1 MKRTKLSMNS
11 HTIKK
16 SKLQKKLSNLAK
28 MSTIEILKTKQ
39 NNKNTLMLK
48 MVEDLRYKLVS
59 KWQELVNATNM

>member
-1 MKRTKLSMNS
+1 MNS

-16 SKLQKKLSNLAK
+16 SKLQTKLSNLAK
-28 MSTIEILKTKQ
+28 MSTIKILKTKQ